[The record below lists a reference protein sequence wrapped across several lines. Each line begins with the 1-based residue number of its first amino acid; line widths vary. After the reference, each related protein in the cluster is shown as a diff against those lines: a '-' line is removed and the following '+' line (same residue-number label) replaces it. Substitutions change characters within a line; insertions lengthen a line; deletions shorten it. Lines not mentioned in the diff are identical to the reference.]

1 LIDIDDKAKSRF
13 HVTALLLW
21 VGVKL
26 FLLLL
31 LLDGTKTVVLYQ
43 NY

>member
-1 LIDIDDKAKSRF
+1 MHAPAAARLS
-13 HVTALLLW
+13 TYALLLW

-26 FLLLL
+26 FLLIL
-31 LLDGTKTVVLYQ
+31 LLDGTETIVLYQ

>member
-1 LIDIDDKAKSRF
+1 MEQTEKSRDDA
-13 HVTALLLW
+13 TALLLW

-31 LLDGTKTVVLYQ
+31 LLDGIETVVLYQ